1 MREESIMSKKYFT
14 AAYLLALI
22 ALLMNFQSAR
32 AHESITVGDYEI
44 VYGWVNEP
52 PIAGQLNGVELF
64 ITNTS
69 GGEPAEE
76 HIIDSMTVE
85 LTYGGETKALT
96 LEPGFEEPG
105 TFRATVLPTIPGLY
119 SLDFSGTLE
128 GTTVDTEVE
137 LEEVQAA
144 DVVQFPGAASTQQQP
159 ADTGVADWLIW
170 FSLLLGLLGVGLSAI
185 ALTKRR

>member
-1 MREESIMSKKYFT
+1 MSKKYFT

-69 GGEPAEE
+69 SGEAAGEGV
-76 HIIDSMTVE
+76 IQSLTVD
-85 LTYGGETKALT
+85 LTYGAETKTLT
-96 LEPGFEEPG
+96 LEPGFEEHG
-105 TFRATVLPTIPGLY
+105 AFRATVLPTIPGLY
-119 SLDFSGTLE
+119 SLDFSGTLAD
-128 GTTVDTEVE
+128 TTVDTEVE
-137 LEEVQAA
+137 LEEVQAPE
-144 DVVQFPGAASTQQQP
+144 VVQFPGAVSTQQQP
-159 ADTGVADWLIW
+159 ADTGTADWLIW
-170 FSLLLGLLGVGLSAI
+170 LSLLLGLLGVALGAI
-185 ALTKRR
+185 ALRK